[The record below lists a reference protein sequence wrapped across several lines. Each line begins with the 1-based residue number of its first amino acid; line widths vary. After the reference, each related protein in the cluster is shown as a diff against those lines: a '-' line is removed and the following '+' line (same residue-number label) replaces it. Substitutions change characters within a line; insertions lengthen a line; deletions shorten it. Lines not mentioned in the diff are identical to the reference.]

1 VEYRVEQLAA
11 ACDVSVD
18 TVRYYQAKGLL
29 QAPFRRGRVAVYGP
43 EHAERI
49 RKIRALQANGLTLAV
64 IGRIFT
70 GELDRGDADLAAA
83 VAVAQ
88 IGDAADGFRP
98 AVLAGAGGTEPE
110 DGFEEFL
117 TLEELAERS
126 GMPAAL
132 LRAAERAGLTI
143 GRRIDGGERYTAA
156 DVEMVRYGLRL
167 LEAGLPLG
175 ALLDLA
181 ATYTRSA
188 RETAEQ
194 AVELFDEHIRK
205 PIKTAGLP
213 DDEAAARLVAAFRE
227 LLPAVTALVAHHF
240 RRVLLAIAEEH
251 IERVGGEAEIAA
263 SRAESRS
270 LG

>member
-1 VEYRVEQLAA
+1 MEYRVEQLAA

-29 QAPFRRGRVAVYGP
+29 SAPRRQGRVAVYGAD
-43 EHAERI
+43 HAERI
-49 RKIRALQANGLTLAV
+49 RKIRGLQASGLTLAV
-64 IGRIFT
+64 IGRIFA

-88 IGDAADGFRP
+88 VDGS
-98 AVLAGAGGTEPE
+98 GTGEASQ
-110 DGFEEFL
+110 EFL
-117 TLEELAERS
+117 TLEQLAERS
-126 GMPAAL
+126 GMPTAL

-143 GRRIDGGERYTAA
+143 GRRIDGEERFTDA
-156 DVEMVRYGLRL
+156 DVEMVRHGLRL

-181 ATYTRSA
+181 TSYTASA
-188 RETAEQ
+188 RATAEQ
-194 AVELFDEHIRK
+194 AVELFDEHIRR
-205 PIKTAGLP
+205 PIKGSGLP
-213 DDEAAARLVAAFRE
+213 DEEAAARLVDAFRE

-240 RRVLLAIAEEH
+240 RRILLAIAEEH

-270 LG
+270 IG

>member
-29 QAPFRRGRVAVYGP
+29 PAPLRRGRVAVYGQ

-49 RKIRALQANGLTLAV
+49 RKIRALQSNGLTLAV
-64 IGRIFT
+64 IGRIFA
-70 GELDRGDADLAAA
+70 GELDQGDADLAAA

-88 IGDAADGFRP
+88 IGDGGGGPRPGDAAVDGGSP
-98 AVLAGAGGTEPE
+98 G
-110 DGFEEFL
+110 GFEEFL

-143 GRRIDGGERYTAA
+143 GRRIDGEERYTAA

-181 ATYTRSA
+181 ATYTRAA

-205 PIKTAGLP
+205 PIKSAGLP
-213 DDEAAARLVAAFRE
+213 DEEAAARLVAAFRE

-251 IERVGGEAEIAA
+251 IEQVGGEAEIAA